1 MIKELIQEL
10 KRAQERIEHLEFLLR
25 NLGFEFEEEEKEESE
40 NEDD

>member
-25 NLGFEFEEEEKEESE
+25 NLGFEFEEEKEESE
-40 NEDD
+40 KEDD

>member
-25 NLGFEFEEEEKEESE
+25 SLGFEFEEDEKEEKE
-40 NEDD
+40 DD